1 MKKIISWL
9 RQEALLVISWVL
21 AVISMFFVKPDKLYG
36 EYIDW
41 HTIGLLFSLMAVM
54 AGLEKLGFFRS
65 LGEYMLLR
73 VKNKRQLEAVLIL
86 LCFFSS
92 MAITNDVAL
101 ITFVPFSLQVLKMAG
116 LMREV
121 IPVVVMQT
129 IAANLGSMLTPIGNP
144 QNLYLY
150 AQSGMSFF
158 GFIHIMLP
166 YAVISFAMI
175 ALFIAGRKNMVL
187 EDALDLERTKIAST
201 KLLAMYGVLFVLC
214 LLTIAKVIEL
224 YVLVIVMILSIVI
237 FDRKTLFNVDYTLLL
252 TFMGFFVFV
261 GNMVRT
267 PFFYNAVQS
276 LLNKNDFVTVLGAS
290 QVISNVPAVLLLSGF
305 TDKWDTLLVGSNL
318 GGLGTL
324 IASMASL
331 ISYKYVVREVPKYTK
346 RYLLYFTLANI
357 IFLGVNLIGYFI
369 LK

>member
-1 MKKIISWL
+1 MKKIMAWL

-21 AVISMFFVKPDKLYG
+21 AIISMLFVKPDKLYG

-65 LGEYMLLR
+65 LGECMLLR

-150 AQSGMSFF
+150 AKSGMSFF

-175 ALFIAGRKNMVL
+175 ALFIAGRKNIML
-187 EDALDLERTKIAST
+187 EAALDLEQTKITSK
-201 KLLAMYGVLFVLC
+201 KLLVMYAILFVLC
-214 LLTIAKVIEL
+214 LLTIAKIIEL
-224 YVLVIVMILSIVI
+224 YLLVIIMIVSIVI
-237 FDRKTLFNVDYTLLL
+237 FDKKTLFNIDYTLLL
-252 TFMGFFVFV
+252 TFMGFFIFV
-261 GNMVRT
+261 GNMGRT

-276 LLNKNDFVTVLGAS
+276 LLIVTVLGAS

-305 TDKWDTLLVGSNL
+305 TDHWDTLLVGSNL

-331 ISYKYVVREVPKYTK
+331 ISYKYVVKEVPKYTK